1 MMNGILLI
9 NKEKG
14 PTSHDVV
21 AKVRRALKMKKV
33 GHMGT
38 LDPAAT
44 GILPLLLGK
53 ATRLSRYFIGADK
66 SYRAVIRLG
75 ETTDTLDGDG
85 TFLTKNDV
93 ALKDGEIQSVVESF
107 LGKQDQLPPM
117 YSAKKIKGKR
127 LYDLARKG
135 IEVERQ
141 PKKIEIKRLDI
152 ESIEGR
158 DITLVVDCTS
168 GTYIRVLAADIGE
181 RLGCGAY
188 LAGLERLRVGDFV
201 LEDSVRIDQLSE
213 SEGFKI
219 LSLGTALSGFVTLKL
234 PRNLSTLVARG
245 HQLNASQLLRL
256 SLPSFGAEDVVVLV
270 SETAEPLAVTRA
282 LVGHN
287 ELTSQR
293 PDQVILK
300 SECVLAP
307 QP

>member
-1 MMNGILLI
+1 MNGILLI

-21 AKVRRALKMKKV
+21 AKVRKALKMKKV

-44 GILPLLLGK
+44 GMLPLLLGK

-85 TFLTKNDV
+85 TTLSTQEVNADE
-93 ALKDGEIQSVVESF
+93 AAIRQAVESF
-107 LGKQDQLPPM
+107 LGKQQQLPPM

-141 PKKIEIKRLDI
+141 PKDIEIKRLEI
-152 ESIEGR
+152 ESINGN
-158 DITLVVDCTS
+158 DIQLVVDCTS

-181 RLGCGAY
+181 RIGCGAY
-188 LAGLERLRVGDFV
+188 LFSLERLRVGDFV
-201 LEDSVRIDQLSE
+201 LEDACKIEQLSD
-213 SEGFKI
+213 SDGFKV
-219 LSLGTALSGFVTLKL
+219 LSLGTALAGFTTIKL
-234 PRNLSTLVARG
+234 PRNLSTLVSRG

-256 SLPSFGAEDVVVLV
+256 KLPLFQSDEVVVLV
-270 SETAEPLAVTRA
+270 SDTSEPLAVTRA
-282 LVGHN
+282 LVGQAS
-287 ELTSQR
+287 LAAQR
-293 PDQVILK
+293 PDQIILK

>member
-1 MMNGILLI
+1 MNGILLI
-9 NKEKG
+9 NKDKG

-21 AKVRRALKMKKV
+21 AKVRKTLKMKKV

-44 GILPLLLGK
+44 GMLPLLLGK

-85 TFLTKNDV
+85 TILTTQEVNVDE
-93 ALKDGEIQSVVESF
+93 AQIRSTVESF
-107 LGKQDQLPPM
+107 LGKQAQLPPM

-141 PKKIEIKRLDI
+141 PKEIEIKRLEI
-152 ESIEGR
+152 ESIDGR
-158 DITLVVDCTS
+158 DIQLVVDCTS
-168 GTYIRVLAADIGE
+168 GTYIRVLAADIGD
-181 RLGCGAY
+181 RIGCGAY
-188 LAGLERLRVGDFV
+188 LLSLERLSVGDFV
-201 LEDSVRIDQLSE
+201 LEDACKVEQLSE
-213 SEGFKI
+213 PSGFKV
-219 LSLGTALSGFVTLKL
+219 LSLSTALSGFTTLKL
-234 PRNLSTLVARG
+234 PRNLSTLVSRG

-256 SLPSFGAEDVVVLV
+256 KLPSFKSDEVIVLV
-270 SETAEPLAVTRA
+270 SETSEPLAVTRA
-282 LVGHN
+282 LVSNGDVS
-287 ELTSQR
+287 TQR
-293 PDQVILK
+293 PDQVVLK

>member
-21 AKVRRALKMKKV
+21 AKVRRTLKMKKV

-93 ALKDGEIQSVVESF
+93 ALEDGEIQSVVESF

-135 IEVERQ
+135 IEVERE

-168 GTYIRVLAADIGE
+168 GTYIRVLAADIGD

-219 LSLGTALSGFVTLKL
+219 LSLGTASQDLS
-234 PRNLSTLVARG
+234 R
-245 HQLNASQLLRL
+245 
-256 SLPSFGAEDVVVLV
+256 
-270 SETAEPLAVTRA
+270 
-282 LVGHN
+282 
-287 ELTSQR
+287 
-293 PDQVILK
+293 
-300 SECVLAP
+300 
-307 QP
+307 

>member
-1 MMNGILLI
+1 MNGILLI

-21 AKVRRALKMKKV
+21 AKVRKALKMKKV

-44 GILPLLLGK
+44 GMLPLLLGK

-85 TFLTKNDV
+85 TTTSTKDV
-93 ALKDGEIQSVVESF
+93 DADEALIRKTVESF
-107 LGKQDQLPPM
+107 LGKQQQLPPM

-135 IEVERQ
+135 IEVERE
-141 PKKIEIKRLDI
+141 PKDIEIKRLDI
-152 ESIEGR
+152 ESIDGT
-158 DITLVVDCTS
+158 DIQLVVDCTS

-181 RLGCGAY
+181 RIGCGAY
-188 LAGLERLRVGDFV
+188 LLSLERLSVGNFV
-201 LEDSVRIDQLSE
+201 LEDACKIDELSE
-213 SEGFKI
+213 ADGLKV
-219 LSLGTALSGFVTLKL
+219 LSLGTALSDFTTVKL
-234 PRNLSTLVARG
+234 PRNLSTLVSRG

-256 SLPSFGAEDVVVLV
+256 KLPQFQSDEVVVLV
-270 SETAEPLAVTRA
+270 SETSEPLAVTRA
-282 LVGHN
+282 LVGHDS
-287 ELTSQR
+287 LSSQR
-293 PDQVILK
+293 PDQVVLK

>member
-1 MMNGILLI
+1 MNGILLI

-21 AKVRRALKMKKV
+21 AKVRRTLKMKKV

-44 GILPLLLGK
+44 GMLPLLLGK

-85 TFLTKNDV
+85 TILSSNDV
-93 ALKDGEIQSVVESF
+93 NVDEAAIQEAVASF
-107 LGKQDQLPPM
+107 LGKQQQLPPM

-135 IEVERQ
+135 IEVERK
-141 PKKIEIKRLDI
+141 PKEIEIKRLDI
-152 ESIEGR
+152 EAIDGR
-158 DITLVVDCTS
+158 DITVVVDCTS

-188 LAGLERLRVGDFV
+188 LLALERLRVGDFV
-201 LEDSVRIDQLSE
+201 LEDSVRIEQLSE
-213 SEGFKI
+213 DEGFKVI
-219 LSLGTALSGFVTLKL
+219 SLGTALSTFVTLKL

-256 SLPSFGAEDVVVLV
+256 RLPSFAADEVVVLV
-270 SETAEPLAVTRA
+270 SETSEPLAVTRA
-282 LVGHN
+282 LVGN
-287 ELTSQR
+287 QELSNQR